1 LLYLDQRI
9 FKNYWFETGSPSFLI
24 KRIRERR
31 YLIPDFENVVIDE
44 AMLASFDVNKITLEN
59 LLFQTGYLTID
70 HVEELGGD
78 RFYYLTYPNRE
89 VKASLNSYL
98 LPDLTQSA
106 ASVVTGNQIQLY
118 KALSQG
124 NFAKLEQI

>member
-1 LLYLDQRI
+1 MLQCRGAGGG
-9 FKNYWFETGSPSFLI
+9 ET
-24 KRIRERR
+24 
-31 YLIPDFENVVIDE
+31 IPVY
-44 AMLASFDVNKITLEN
+44 

-70 HVEELGGD
+70 NVEELGGD

-98 LPDLTQSA
+98 LRDLTQST

-124 NFAKLEQI
+124 NYAKLEQI